1 MNSLKDHQG
10 DYEAVA
16 RRAAELYGQ
25 TEWESLGPDVRAR
38 WLDGVPSAI
47 VTVERS
53 GEGQT
58 NFEQCLVNA
67 VKEWY
72 ANAASAAQAE
82 VAAVEGAAGAGTR
95 STKKPAK
102 KSAKR

>member
-1 MNSLKDHQG
+1 MISLKDHQG
-10 DYEAVA
+10 DYEGVA
-16 RRAAELYGQ
+16 KRAAELYGQ
-25 TEWESLGPDVRAR
+25 PEWDGLGPHVRAK
-38 WLDGVPSAI
+38 WLDGVESAI
-47 VTVERS
+47 VTAERS

-58 NFEQCLVNA
+58 QFEQCLVNA

-72 ANAASAAQAE
+72 AASAAQAE
-82 VAAVEGAAGAGTR
+82 VAAVEGAAGASSR

>member
-1 MNSLKDHQG
+1 MISLKDHQG
-10 DYEAVA
+10 DFEGVA
-16 RRAAELYGQ
+16 KRAAEIYGQ
-25 TEWESLGPDVRAR
+25 TEWESLNPATRAK
-38 WLDGVPSAI
+38 WLDGVQSAI

-58 NFEQCLVNA
+58 HFEQCLVDA

-72 ANAASAAQAE
+72 AASAAQAD
-82 VAAVEGAAGAGTR
+82 VAAVEGAAGASSR

-102 KSAKR
+102 KAKR

>member
-1 MNSLKDHQG
+1 MISLKDHQG
-10 DYEAVA
+10 DFEGVA
-16 RRAAELYGQ
+16 KRAAEIYGQ
-25 TEWESLGPDVRAR
+25 TEWESLNPATRAK
-38 WLDGVPSAI
+38 WLDGVQSAI

-58 NFEQCLVNA
+58 HFEQCLVDA

-72 ANAASAAQAE
+72 ANAASTANAE
-82 VAAVEGAAGAGTR
+82 VAAVEGAAGASSR

>member
-1 MNSLKDHQG
+1 MISLKDHQG
-10 DYEAVA
+10 DFEGVA
-16 RRAAELYGQ
+16 KRAAEIYGQ
-25 TEWESLGPDVRAR
+25 TEWESLNPATRAK
-38 WLDGVPSAI
+38 WLDGVPSAV

-58 NFEQCLVNA
+58 HFEQCLVDA

-72 ANAASAAQAE
+72 AASAAQAD
-82 VAAVEGAAGAGTR
+82 VAAVEGAAGASSR

-102 KSAKR
+102 KAKR